1 MMSDEF
7 DETKPFVV
15 NYRHIAA
22 SAELLRVTRALALLF
37 INNPYMS
44 VGTFFK
50 NIEQEDLE
58 ALIEIIEEG
67 PDNPNFGELM
77 LIAEMLAVG
86 EGLDS
91 GNVSIIENRVNQFLV
106 LLACESL
113 YRKGLVKIYHEN
125 MSFGE
130 DAGDKIIVE
139 QYED

>member
-15 NYRHIAA
+15 NYKHIVA
-22 SAELLRVTRALALLF
+22 SSELLNITRTLASTF
-37 INNPYMS
+37 IDNPYIS

-50 NIEQEDLE
+50 NIDQDDLE
-58 ALIEIIEEG
+58 TLINVVEEG

-86 EGLDS
+86 EGLDN
-91 GNVSIIENRVNQFLV
+91 GNVEIIENRVNQFLV

-113 YRKGLVKIYHEN
+113 YRKGLVKVYHQN

-130 DAGDKIIVE
+130 DAGDKVIVE

>member
-1 MMSDEF
+1 MSDNF
-7 DETKPFVV
+7 DETKPFAV
-15 NYRHIAA
+15 NYQHIVD
-22 SAELLRVTRALALLF
+22 SPELLRVTRLLAWSF
-37 INNPYMS
+37 ICDPYIS

-50 NIEQEDLE
+50 NISQEDLDCI
-58 ALIEIIEEG
+58 IEVIEEG
-67 PDNPNFGELM
+67 PDNSNFGDLM

-91 GNVSIIENRVNQFLV
+91 GNVEIIENRVNQVLV

-113 YRKGLVKIYHEN
+113 YRKGLVKIYHDN

-130 DAGDKIIVE
+130 DAGHKIIVE